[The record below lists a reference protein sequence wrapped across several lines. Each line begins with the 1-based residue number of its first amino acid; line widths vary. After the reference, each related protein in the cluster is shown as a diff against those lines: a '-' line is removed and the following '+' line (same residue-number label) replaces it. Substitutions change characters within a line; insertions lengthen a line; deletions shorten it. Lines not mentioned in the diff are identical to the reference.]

1 MFPGDGQE
9 RGDGPPNL
17 VVRDRGF
24 IRAFQAKLQAGDIA
38 SVERRRERVGERRE
52 AVAAEIGRADQ
63 VEPAAGRVARRVCR
77 GRAQNLPW

>member
-1 MFPGDGQE
+1 
-9 RGDGPPNL
+9 
-17 VVRDRGF
+17 
-24 IRAFQAKLQAGDIA
+24 LQAGDIA
-38 SVERRRERVGERRE
+38 CVERRCERVGERQE